1 MLEKLATHE
10 VESVTMLF
18 SLADKCARA
27 AEGCAWHSAPKT
39 ESPRLVAPKLPS
51 KAVARKIRTRTTVA
65 GGPRL
70 EPQSLRQQHQ
80 L

>member
-10 VESVTMLF
+10 VESVTTLF

-27 AEGCAWHSAPKT
+27 AHGTQPPKT
-39 ESPRLVAPKLPS
+39 ESQRLVAPELPS
-51 KAVARKIRTRTTVA
+51 RAVARKIRTRTAVA
-65 GGPRL
+65 GGLRL
-70 EPQSLRQQHQ
+70 KPQLLRQQHQ